1 MGAIRSIKNI
11 SINYITKI
19 MTKNGKNDI
28 IKKRRR
34 LSKFTFNMLIK
45 SLKPIDDS
53 IDQEIQDIYENYLY
67 VHTLKRPDEKLE
79 GNIKS
84 IDPELIKIDDN
95 TYQFIL
101 NISTYTV
108 LKFDYSQFARDLN
121 KIYNYPIGTIKVNAL
136 TANERIKKASDDIP
150 PVQHTEIDEKKITED
165 VNSSIDEKKF
175 SEELVKKIDE
185 EIENDNSISLRI
197 PEKYIEAS
205 NEIIPQGKSSLPPM
219 PALQMQEEKNEE
231 KTEDKK
237 PDFFSKFDPKNIL
250 FGIGG
255 LLLGINLSGSSNN
268 SSYRPIYI

>member
-1 MGAIRSIKNI
+1 
-11 SINYITKI
+11 

-67 VHTLKRPDEKLE
+67 VHTLKRPDEKVE

-136 TANERIKKASDDIP
+136 TANERIKKASDNIEKNNQD
-150 PVQHTEIDEKKITED
+150 EIKKLTQNINNNEQSQVSNEISD
-165 VNSSIDEKKF
+165 NIDEKKF

-231 KTEDKK
+231 KSGDKK
-237 PDFFSKFDPKNIL
+237 TAGESNPDFFGNFNPKNIL

-255 LLLGINLSGSSNN
+255 LLLGLNLSGSSNN